1 METWYRTGRLAGNI
15 IESVVVVKSTA
26 KTVTVKEASWNGRER
41 ESRAAIQ
48 SDYYQYFRTW
58 DEAHAHALASAE
70 MKVNQA
76 RTALER
82 ANGHLGNVRGL
93 KKPA

>member
-1 METWYRTGRLAGNI
+1 METWYLTGRYVDNI
-15 IESVVVVKSTA
+15 IEPVSVVKSTA
-26 KTVTVKEASWNGRER
+26 KTVTVKDRWCGHET
-41 ESRAAIQ
+41 ESRSAIR